1 MTYVEEKPDNITP
14 SRDAFSFSKGVKSG
28 GP

>member
-1 MTYVEEKPDNITP
+1 MTYVEEKPDNITL
-14 SRDAFSFSKGVKSG
+14 SRDAFSFSNGVKSA